1 MIFYI
6 CKYTDY
12 TDLPAQL
19 FCEHSPTGAERKSL
33 DGTKF
38 IVRCDIHAQAAGCL
52 SWMNGSETQYTHGE
66 ILAEL
71 TNLEWTTEDN

>member
-19 FCEHSPTGAERKSL
+19 FCEHSPTDAERKSL

-38 IVRCDIHAQAAGCL
+38 ISRCETHSPDEGCL
-52 SWMNGSETQYTHGE
+52 YWMNGNETSYTHDE

-71 TNLEWTTEDN
+71 TNSEWTTEDN